1 MEKIMVLVLL
11 SLACESIT
19 EIVGGSELFKPL
31 RSFFISREVPFISK
45 LLQCKYCLSVWIAGL
60 VASLWFFFVEPK
72 TNPVI
77 FIFII
82 FAVHRV
88 SNLYHLV
95 WDIVGDYRRER
106 WLVPLN
112 FKDGGK

>member
-1 MEKIMVLVLL
+1 MEKLIVFILLPLV
-11 SLACESIT
+11 CESIT
-19 EIVGGSELFKPL
+19 EIIGGSELFKPL
-31 RSFFISREVPFISK
+31 RSFFTSREVPFISK
-45 LLQCKYCLSVWIAGL
+45 LLQCKYCLSVWMAGL

-72 TNPVI
+72 TNLII

-82 FAVHRV
+82 FAVHRL
-88 SNLYHLV
+88 SNLYHLLL
-95 WDIVGDYRRER
+95 DIVGDYRRER